1 MHLISQPVPAQPSYA
16 RYLAI
21 DLHKRYL
28 MIGGLDAQQRVV
40 LSPRKIDLHRWP
52 AWAATQLTQAD
63 AVVVEATSNAWTIYD
78 HLLPLVG
85 RVVVADAFKIR
96 QIAQSRVKTDKHDVL
111 ILAQLLRADLVPSVW
126 VPPAHVRELRALIA
140 HRNRLVRTGAMAK
153 NRLQSL
159 LHRHNLR
166 PPNGKLFA
174 TKQRPWWQQLD
185 LPLSERL
192 RVDQDLATLD
202 HFAPQVATIDRELHR
217 LSTTEP
223 WAPQVP
229 YLLQLPGVG
238 VVTALTVLAAIGAI
252 ERFPSA
258 KQLVGYA
265 GLGAGVH
272 ASGETYRTGGITKD
286 GRRELRWV
294 LVEAAHTAVRSHPYW
309 RALYARLEPRIG
321 AGKATVAV
329 ARKLLVAIWYVLSTQ
344 QADRHADGEQVAFKL
359 MTWAWKLSDA
369 ERGGMHSRQF
379 IRYHLLR
386 LGLGDD
392 LTHITRGGTRRPLAA
407 PEEILRLHPE
417 LRAGP

>member
-40 LSPRKIDLHRWP
+40 MPPRKIDLHRWP

-126 VPPAHVRELRALIA
+126 VPPSHVRELRALIA

-174 TKQRPWWQQLD
+174 AKQRPWWQQLD

-202 HFAPQVATIDRELHR
+202 HFAPQVATIERELHR
-217 LSTTEP
+217 LSTTDP

-229 YLLQLPGVG
+229 YLLQLPGIG
-238 VVTALTVLAAIGAI
+238 VVTAMTVLAAIGTI

-258 KQLVGYA
+258 KHLVGYA

-272 ASGETYRTGGITKD
+272 ASGDTYRTGGITKD

-294 LVEAAHTAVRSHPYW
+294 LVEAAQSAVRSHPYW
-309 RALYARLEPRIG
+309 RALYTRLEGRIG
-321 AGKATVAV
+321 TGKAIVAV
-329 ARKLLVAIWYVLSTQ
+329 ARKLLVAIWYVLSTK
-344 QADRHADGEQVAFKL
+344 QADRYADGEQVAFKL
-359 MTWAWKLSDA
+359 MTWAWKLSD
-369 ERGGMHSRQF
+369 EQRGGLRSRQF

-386 LGLGDD
+386 LGLGDE
-392 LTHITRGGTRRPLAA
+392 LTHITRGGTRRPLATR
-407 PEEILRLHPE
+407 EEILAQYPE
-417 LRAGP
+417 LRARP